1 MSLKVRANCIRI
13 ALSLEMCELSLGAFA
28 MSLTNVRG
36 QPKFRV
42 PQNVHGVSSPQEDNL
57 VSLIPEPIKIQS
69 QMH

>member
-1 MSLKVRANCIRI
+1 
-13 ALSLEMCELSLGAFA
+13 MCELSLGAFA

-57 VSLIPEPIKIQS
+57 VSLIPEPNALTIKELLELLTLYTS
-69 QMH
+69 

>member
-1 MSLKVRANCIRI
+1 
-13 ALSLEMCELSLGAFA
+13 MCELSLGAFA

-42 PQNVHGVSSPQEDNL
+42 PQNVHGVSSPQEDNI